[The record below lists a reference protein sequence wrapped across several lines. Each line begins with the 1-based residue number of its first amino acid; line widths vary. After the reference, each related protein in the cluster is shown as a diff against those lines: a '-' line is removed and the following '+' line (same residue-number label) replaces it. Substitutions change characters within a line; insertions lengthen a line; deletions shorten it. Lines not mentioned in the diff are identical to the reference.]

1 MESTSAPVAFEP
13 DPSEDVDEW
22 RLCRYPPPDGAGDGA
37 PPLLPPW
44 KDPVDELWWDMN
56 RAEAVAGWTL
66 TRARCSWMG

>member
-22 RLCRYPPPDGAGDGA
+22 RLCRYPPPDGAGEGA

-44 KDPVDELWWDMN
+44 KDPVVEELW
-56 RAEAVAGWTL
+56 
-66 TRARCSWMG
+66 